1 MIDSDHLPSGLRG
14 ARRRRPPPDPMT
26 SAQLTMSLPFM
37 PPAS

>member
-1 MIDSDHLPSGLRG
+1 MIDSDHLPSGLGGGQEAPR
-14 ARRRRPPPDPMT
+14 DPMT